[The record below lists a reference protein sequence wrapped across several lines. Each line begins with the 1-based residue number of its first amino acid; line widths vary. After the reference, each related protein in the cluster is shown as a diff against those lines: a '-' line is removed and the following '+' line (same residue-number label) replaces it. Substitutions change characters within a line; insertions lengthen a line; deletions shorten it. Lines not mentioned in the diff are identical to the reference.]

1 MCVNDTNLEMTGKD
15 HRTLWHIKYL
25 SALMMQ
31 PSYTVLSHMLVI
43 LHLDLKS
50 NVQRFQKFGLGESS
64 ENAWGMWFSMDGCAG
79 SWLGLLSWPVC
90 TGAPCTDQWPWLP
103 VSSSDLGLSTHS
115 LELVLV
121 VSCGGGHSDCPSPQ
135 HKYNHL
141 GVFRENGGV
150 LLSGSVAPSL
160 LHSPNLQHTWAQVMS
175 LLWHPLYRWLFQA
188 AQSLPNDRTMGP
200 CSSLLRGQ
208 LDST

>member
-64 ENAWGMWFSMDGCAG
+64 ENAWGM
-79 SWLGLLSWPVC
+79 
-90 TGAPCTDQWPWLP
+90 
-103 VSSSDLGLSTHS
+103 
-115 LELVLV
+115 
-121 VSCGGGHSDCPSPQ
+121 
-135 HKYNHL
+135 
-141 GVFRENGGV
+141 
-150 LLSGSVAPSL
+150 
-160 LHSPNLQHTWAQVMS
+160 
-175 LLWHPLYRWLFQA
+175 
-188 AQSLPNDRTMGP
+188 
-200 CSSLLRGQ
+200 
-208 LDST
+208 